1 MTRAKRLLWLSAA
14 QSAPFSWNT
23 LENRTE
29 NAAICPVI
37 TELAKK
43 FPELVSW

>member
-1 MTRAKRLLWLSAA
+1 MTRAKKLLWLSAA

-29 NAAICPVI
+29 NAAICPAI
-37 TELAKK
+37 TDLARK
-43 FPELVSW
+43 FTEFMA

>member
-1 MTRAKRLLWLSAA
+1 MTRAKKLLWLSAA

-29 NAAICPVI
+29 NAAVCPAI
-37 TELAKK
+37 TDLVRK
-43 FPELVSW
+43 FPEFMP